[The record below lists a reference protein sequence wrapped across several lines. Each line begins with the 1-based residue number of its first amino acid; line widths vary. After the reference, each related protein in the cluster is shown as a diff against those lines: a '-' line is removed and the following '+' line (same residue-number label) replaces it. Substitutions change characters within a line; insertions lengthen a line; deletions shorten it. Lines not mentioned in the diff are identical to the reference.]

1 MRLPCLSPGERGS
14 GVGAMVDGK
23 PVVIAVDGPAASG
36 KGTLAK
42 RLACHFGYAHLDTGA
57 LYRAVGLSLIRAGAN
72 PDDAAAAEAAARRL
86 DPRGLNG
93 LLDDPALRDEATG
106 DAATRV
112 AAIPAVRAALLDFQR
127 EFARHPP
134 GGAAGAVL
142 DGRDIGT
149 VICPGAAYKIFVDA
163 DVNVRAGRRVK
174 ELRDRGIE
182 AIHARV
188 LRDMRERDARDRGRS
203 VAPLKPADDA
213 YVLDSSAL
221 DADAAFAAALAFIT
235 SRRKD

>member
-1 MRLPCLSPGERGS
+1 MGEGR
-14 GVGAMVDGK
+14 

-36 KGTLAK
+36 KGTLAR
-42 RLACHFGYAHLDTGA
+42 RLARHFGYAHLDTGA
-57 LYRAVGLSLIRAGAN
+57 LYRAVGLALIRAGKD
-72 PDDAAAAEAAARRL
+72 PDDAEAAVAAARAL
-86 DPRGLNG
+86 DYR
-93 LLDDPALRDEATG
+93 LLDDPGLRDEATA

-112 AAIPAVRAALLDFQR
+112 AAIPGVRAALLDFQR
-127 EFARHPP
+127 EFTRMPP
-134 GGAAGAVL
+134 GGAPGAVL

-149 VICPGAAYKIFVDA
+149 VICPDAAYKIFIDA

-203 VAPLKPADDA
+203 VAPLVPADDA
-213 YVLDSSAL
+213 FVLDSSAL
-221 DADAAFAAALAFIT
+221 DADAAFSAALTFIA
-235 SRRKD
+235 SRSKD